1 MLFLGVQFN
10 PTVGDVVGNARRI
23 AATLQSIPQWEELLG
38 GKPDLVIFP
47 ELALCGYPPL
57 DWLEYPSL
65 LRDCEEALEGL
76 AREFPEYSLLIG
88 APERNVGLG
97 KPLFNSAFLL
107 RDGKIENSFR
117 KQLLPTYD
125 VFDEARYFQPGT
137 ETGAFVLNDYSFSV
151 AICEDLW
158 YDQTPGLYAHDPL
171 NQVTT
176 DGIICISASPYSK
189 NHEEERQNI
198 FQKTFQKTGKPLLY
212 INQVGANTELLFDGR
227 SRAIN
232 KNGQMVVG
240 ADAFQSSLLPVVF
253 EDGDFWGS
261 EEQIP
266 FESHQTMEDI
276 YQGLIL
282 GIQDFF
288 HKNKFHKAILGLSGG
303 VDSALVAVLAAKAL
317 GPEKVLALLMPS
329 EFSSDHSITDS
340 LELVKKLGI
349 NHETIPIKGTF
360 DALRQACE
368 PAFKGMGFNVAEEN
382 MQSRI
387 RGTLLM
393 AYTNKF
399 GYILLNTSN
408 KSELAVGYGTLY
420 GDMNG
425 GLGVIG
431 DLTKTQVYGLCKFIN
446 QKEEIIPNSILTK
459 EPSAELRPDQKD
471 SDSLPAYDVLDS
483 ILEAHLEFRI
493 TEEELA
499 ERFDSETVKKVLDL
513 VSRNEYKRY
522 QAPPILRVSAK
533 AFGMGRRVPLVGQMP
548 R

>member
-23 AATLQSIPQWEELLG
+23 AATLQSMPQWEELLG
-38 GKPDLVIFP
+38 GQPDLVVFP

-57 DWLEYPSL
+57 DWLEHPAL
-65 LRDCEEALEGL
+65 LRDCEDALEGL
-76 AREFPEYSLLIG
+76 AREFPEYSILIG
-88 APERNVGLG
+88 APERNTGGG

-107 RDGKIENSFR
+107 RNGKIEQSFR

-125 VFDEARYFQPGT
+125 VFDEARYFQAGT
-137 ETGAFVLNDYSFSV
+137 QTGAFVINDYSFTV

-158 YDQTPGLYAHDPL
+158 FDQTPRLYPNDPL
-171 NQVTT
+171 KKVET

-198 FQKTFQKTGKPLLY
+198 FQKTHLKTHKPLLY

-232 KNGQMVVG
+232 RAGKMVVG
-240 ADAFQSSLLPVVF
+240 ADAFQSSLLPVIL
-253 EDGDFWGS
+253 EDLY
-261 EEQIP
+261 
-266 FESHQTMEDI
+266 H
-276 YQGLIL
+276 GLIM

-303 VDSALVAVLAAKAL
+303 IDSALVAALAAKAI
-317 GPEKVLALLMPS
+317 GPEKVLGLLMPS

-340 LELVKKLGI
+340 LALAKNLGI

-387 RGTLLM
+387 RGSILM

-431 DLTKTQVYGLCKFIN
+431 DLTKTQVYGLCHYIN
-446 QKEEIIPNSILTK
+446 QKVEIIPNSILTK

-471 SDSLPAYDVLDS
+471 SDSLPPYDILDS
-483 ILEAHLEFRI
+483 ILEAHLEFLL
-493 TEEELA
+493 TEEELNQ
-499 ERFDSETVKKVLDL
+499 RFDVETVKKVLDL

-522 QAPPILRVSAK
+522 QAPPILRVSGK
-533 AFGMGRRVPLVGQMP
+533 AFGLGRRVPLVGQMP

>member
-1 MLFLGVQFN
+1 
-10 PTVGDVVGNARRI
+10 
-23 AATLQSIPQWEELLG
+23 
-38 GKPDLVIFP
+38 
-47 ELALCGYPPL
+47 
-57 DWLEYPSL
+57 
-65 LRDCEEALEGL
+65 
-76 AREFPEYSLLIG
+76 
-88 APERNVGLG
+88 
-97 KPLFNSAFLL
+97 
-107 RDGKIENSFR
+107 
-117 KQLLPTYD
+117 
-125 VFDEARYFQPGT
+125 
-137 ETGAFVLNDYSFSV
+137 
-151 AICEDLW
+151 
-158 YDQTPGLYAHDPL
+158 
-171 NQVTT
+171 
-176 DGIICISASPYSK
+176 
-189 NHEEERQNI
+189 
-198 FQKTFQKTGKPLLY
+198 
-212 INQVGANTELLFDGR
+212 
-227 SRAIN
+227 
-232 KNGQMVVG
+232 MVVG

-253 EDGDFWGS
+253 EDGDFFGS

-266 FESHQTMEDI
+266 FESLQTMEDI
-276 YQGLIL
+276 YQGLIM

-303 VDSALVAVLAAKAL
+303 IDSALVAVLAAKAL

-340 LELVKKLGI
+340 LELAKKLGI
-349 NHETIPIKGTF
+349 NHETIPIKGSF

-431 DLTKTQVYGLCKFIN
+431 DLTKTQIYGLCKYIN

-499 ERFDSETVKKVLDL
+499 EQFDAETVKKVLDL

-522 QAPPILRVSAK
+522 QAPPILRVSGK

>member
-1 MLFLGVQFN
+1 
-10 PTVGDVVGNARRI
+10 
-23 AATLQSIPQWEELLG
+23 
-38 GKPDLVIFP
+38 
-47 ELALCGYPPL
+47 
-57 DWLEYPSL
+57 
-65 LRDCEEALEGL
+65 
-76 AREFPEYSLLIG
+76 
-88 APERNVGLG
+88 
-97 KPLFNSAFLL
+97 
-107 RDGKIENSFR
+107 
-117 KQLLPTYD
+117 
-125 VFDEARYFQPGT
+125 
-137 ETGAFVLNDYSFSV
+137 
-151 AICEDLW
+151 
-158 YDQTPGLYAHDPL
+158 
-171 NQVTT
+171 
-176 DGIICISASPYSK
+176 
-189 NHEEERQNI
+189 
-198 FQKTFQKTGKPLLY
+198 
-212 INQVGANTELLFDGR
+212 
-227 SRAIN
+227 
-232 KNGQMVVG
+232 
-240 ADAFQSSLLPVVF
+240 
-253 EDGDFWGS
+253 
-261 EEQIP
+261 
-266 FESHQTMEDI
+266 MEDI
-276 YQGLIL
+276 YQGLIM

-303 VDSALVAVLAAKAL
+303 IDSALVAVLAAKAL

-340 LELVKKLGI
+340 LELAKKLGI
-349 NHETIPIKGTF
+349 NHETIPINGSF

-431 DLTKTQVYGLCKFIN
+431 DLTKTQIYGLCKYIN

-471 SDSLPAYDVLDS
+471 SDSLPPYEVLDS

-499 ERFDSETVKKVLDL
+499 QRFDSEVVKKVLDL

-522 QAPPILRVSAK
+522 QSPPILRISSK